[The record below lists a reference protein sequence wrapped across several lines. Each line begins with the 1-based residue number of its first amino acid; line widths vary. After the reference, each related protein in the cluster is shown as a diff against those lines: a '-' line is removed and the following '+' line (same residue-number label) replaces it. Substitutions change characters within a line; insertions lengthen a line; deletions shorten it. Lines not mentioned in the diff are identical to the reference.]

1 MAKIYPDEFRNDVVK
16 VARKGDT
23 TLTQVAKDFGIG
35 YQTLLGWMKRA
46 DVEDGVKPGLKKSE
60 LEEVRELK
68 KRNRSLEQENEIL
81 RRATAYFAK
90 QLPPK

>member
-16 VARKGDT
+16 VARKGDAP
-23 TLTQVAKDFGIG
+23 LTQVAKDFGIG

>member
-60 LEEVRELK
+60 FEEVRELK